1 MHEEQKKRKQE
12 VIEEKGDWPAQ
23 IIVMTSGR
31 WNQEAEEQ
39 WPNQPAAER
48 I

>member
-1 MHEEQKKRKQE
+1 MKNRKKKTGSHRR
-12 VIEEKGDWPAQ
+12 KGDWPAQ